1 MVSGRKDKSK
11 QVWREARKFGERD
24 EEESENVRES
34 ERIRETDTKEDS
46 AEVKKSSGSKNET
59 RIRTRQTDKRKLM

>member
-24 EEESENVRES
+24 EEESEDVRES
-34 ERIRETDTKEDS
+34 ERIKE
-46 AEVKKSSGSKNET
+46 KKTQKKT
-59 RIRTRQTDKRKLM
+59 ARKLKRAGARNRRG

>member
-1 MVSGRKDKSK
+1 M
-11 QVWREARKFGERD
+11 ERD

-59 RIRTRQTDKRKLM
+59 RIRTRQTDATRDDETKKRKLM

>member
-24 EEESENVRES
+24 EEEREDVRES
-34 ERIRETDTKEDS
+34 ERIREKDTKEDS
-46 AEVKKSSGSKNET
+46 AEVKKSRSK
-59 RIRTRQTDKRKLM
+59 K